1 VQYGIRAI
9 RCAQAGVAI
18 TFFLGEQLFG
28 MAGRPAPPFV
38 HQMHENKFVT
48 AAGVYGLDVVAQ
60 TLKAINAFEI
70 TYNGQVLH
78 SKLKSGRFPEPSEVI
93 AKLNAVV
100 QEVPQQQEP
109 QQASA

>member
-1 VQYGIRAI
+1 MRSRGRRPHSRAADACPAPQFRRTATALQQQFPALKIEGGPYTPPPSVQYGIRAI

-48 AAGVYGLDVVAQ
+48 AAGVYGLDV
-60 TLKAINAFEI
+60 
-70 TYNGQVLH
+70 
-78 SKLKSGRFPEPSEVI
+78 
-93 AKLNAVV
+93 
-100 QEVPQQQEP
+100 
-109 QQASA
+109 